1 LDLIVTNH
9 PTCFRR
15 IEVIPGL
22 SDHDIVY
29 AEIDI
34 LPVRNRQKPRQIPLY
49 SKAKWEN
56 VRNDLTDIYHTLVT
70 TENYVNDMW
79 NIFQTK
85 LEESIKSN
93 IPHKTAKQ
101 KDGCPW
107 INRDLKRLI
116 SKRDRWYKRKKKSGN
131 NNDATKYKQLKQGD
145 TTAT

>member
-1 LDLIVTNH
+1 MFLENRSH
-9 PTCFRR
+9 S
-15 IEVIPGL
+15 GL

-34 LPVRNRQKPRQIPLY
+34 LPARNRQKPRQIPLY

-56 VRNDLTDIYHTLVT
+56 VRNDLTDIYHTLTT
-70 TENYVNDMW
+70 TENDDNSMW
-79 NIFQTK
+79 NIFQIK
-85 LEESIKSN
+85 VEESIKSN

-116 SKRDRWYKRKKKSGN
+116 RKRDRWYKRKKKSR
-131 NNDATKYKQLKQGD
+131 KQNFKKRMHRIE
-145 TTAT
+145 